1 MGIMTNA
8 ARALGL
14 ARRSET
20 APGTPIGEV
29 QPPPRSVA
37 AATVAPREAMTLTS
51 TFRAFQIIATAVSQ
65 LSVDVWRGDEALATP
80 SLVKNPDVWGDPRA
94 AFLESTATSLAATGN
109 GYWRLFR
116 TEPGAPVL
124 NMHLL
129 PAAEVGVHEDRRHP
143 GRVAEFTWRG
153 QRLKSWEVQHLKL
166 VRIPGSMYGLGPIQ
180 AASADLR
187 GAMDVRDYAT
197 GWFQNSGQPSGLL
210 KTDQRLNE
218 EDAKEYREQWHETPA
233 GRVRVLGQG
242 LDFIPF
248 MLKPADAQWLENQ
261 RFSVTQIARL
271 FGIPA
276 TYLLAAIDGTSM
288 NYTNQEQVDIA
299 FVRYTLM
306 AYLREIEM
314 AFTAVLPRGQ
324 EARFNVD
331 ALLRTDTKTRM
342 ETYEIGLR
350 AGIYTH
356 EWVQRT
362 ERLPVVGKTSTTAP
376 ATEQEPSD
384 A

>member
-1 MGIMTNA
+1 MVG
-8 ARALGL
+8 
-14 ARRSET
+14 
-20 APGTPIGEV
+20 
-29 QPPPRSVA
+29 
-37 AATVAPREAMTLTS
+37 PREAMTLAS
-51 TFRAFQIIATAVSQ
+51 TYRSFQILATAVSQ
-65 LSVDVWRGDEALATP
+65 LSVDVWRGDEALDTP
-80 SLVKNPDVWGDPRA
+80 SLIKNPDVWGEPRA
-94 AFLESTATSLAATGN
+94 AFLESTTTSLAATGN
-109 GYWRLFR
+109 SYWRLFR

-124 NMHLL
+124 NMQLL
-129 PAAEVGVHEDRRHP
+129 PAAEVAVHEDLRRP
-143 GRVAEFTWRG
+143 GRVAEYSWRG
-153 QRLKSWEVQHLKL
+153 ERLKPWEVQHLKL
-166 VRIPGSMYGLGPIQ
+166 LRVPGTLYGLGPIQ
-180 AASADLR
+180 AAAADLR

-197 GWFQNSGQPSGLL
+197 GWFQNSGQPSGVL
-210 KTDQRLNE
+210 KTDQRLNSE
-218 EDAKEYREQWHETPA
+218 EAAEYRDQWHETPA

-242 LDFIPF
+242 LDFVPF
-248 MLKPADAQWLENQ
+248 LLKPADAQWLENQ

-299 FVRYTLM
+299 FVRFTLM

-314 AFTAVLPRGQ
+314 AFSAVLPRGQ

-362 ERLPVVGKTSTTAP
+362 ERLPIVGKTSTTQPAP
-376 ATEQEPSD
+376 EQEPSD